1 MLIMQ
6 FIYAIVCLF
15 STTRNIMLNDLIGK
29 EVSLYYYD
37 EFILTGTLSKHKG
50 NNPYYQVTNSNLEH
64 FVINA
69 GGFIEVD
76 GNKIF
81 I

>member
-1 MLIMQ
+1 MLTMQ
-6 FIYAIVCLF
+6 FIYAMVCLF
-15 STTRNIMLNDLIGK
+15 STTRIIMLNDLIGK

-50 NNPYYQVTNSNLEH
+50 NNPYYQVTDSNLKH
-64 FVINA
+64 FVINS
-69 GGFIEVD
+69 GEVLKID
-76 GNKIF
+76 GNKIY